1 LQSEARKAELE
12 TNLTTNLRRRKQELE
27 AVISSEDD
35 ESMVADAN
43 SKREEL
49 SDAKTL
55 VDDTLDQLKSEN
67 VSQCCLISIS

>member
-1 LQSEARKAELE
+1 MQSEARKAELE

>member
-1 LQSEARKAELE
+1 MQSEARKAELE

-27 AVISSEDD
+27 AVISSDDD

-49 SDAKTL
+49 NDAKVL

>member
-1 LQSEARKAELE
+1 LQIEARKAELE

-27 AVISSEDD
+27 AVISSDDD

-49 SDAKTL
+49 NDAKVL

>member
-27 AVISSEDD
+27 AVISSDDD

-49 SDAKTL
+49 NDAKVL